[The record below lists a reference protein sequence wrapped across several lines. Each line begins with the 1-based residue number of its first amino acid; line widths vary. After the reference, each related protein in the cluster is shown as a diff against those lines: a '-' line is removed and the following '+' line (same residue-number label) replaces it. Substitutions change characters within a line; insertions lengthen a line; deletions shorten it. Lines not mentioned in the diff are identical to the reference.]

1 METKFKI
8 NKIWSPN
15 FLKRFLFEFLKVT
28 IMELV
33 KFNLILTSFW

>member
-33 KFNLILTSFW
+33 KFNY